1 MRPSWLSVSPESDFQ
16 TVCRPPS
23 VSMSH
28 STFMSTK
35 STMLFHCSAPES
47 PLCVQEFDGG
57 GVGFGIW
64 YVLPLAVMVMRRQ

>member
-47 PLCVQEFDGG
+47 PLLSRSLTAV
-57 GVGFGIW
+57 VSAGIW